1 MVGSRFCATKIVNE
15 SLKPILA
22 ELKRRLTELYGA
34 RLSQLILFGSQARGD
49 ATEDSDVDVLV
60 VLEGE
65 VQHSDELERISFIT
79 SELSGKLG
87 ALISTVVVSKQD
99 LEARKRRIYR
109 SAANEGIRV

>member
-1 MVGSRFCATKIVNE
+1 MNE

-22 ELKRRLTELYGA
+22 ELKQRLTELYGE

-65 VQHSDELERISFIT
+65 VEHSKELDRISYIT
-79 SELSGKLG
+79 SELSGKCNK
-87 ALISTVVVSKQD
+87 LISTVVVSRTQY
-99 LEARKRRIYR
+99 EARSR
-109 SAANEGIRV
+109 SVFQIASHEGVRL